1 MHAEAEADRLEG
13 NALEIVKAENK
24 SVPCAQS
31 RDFPSDRFCQHGTP
45 TGIQTLLWCVARR
58 WGTGQRGC
66 FFLEL
71 IQRDLSAR
79 SPEAVNGRVRYRS
92 PQPG

>member
-24 SVPCAQS
+24 AVPCAQS
-31 RDFPSDRFCQHGTP
+31 RDFPSNSFCQHGAP
-45 TGIQTLLWCVARR
+45 AGIQTLLRCVARS
-58 WGTGQRGC
+58 WDTGQRGC
-66 FFLEL
+66 FFFEL
-71 IQRDLSAR
+71 IQGDLSAC
-79 SPEAVNGRVRYRS
+79 SPEAVDCRVRYRS